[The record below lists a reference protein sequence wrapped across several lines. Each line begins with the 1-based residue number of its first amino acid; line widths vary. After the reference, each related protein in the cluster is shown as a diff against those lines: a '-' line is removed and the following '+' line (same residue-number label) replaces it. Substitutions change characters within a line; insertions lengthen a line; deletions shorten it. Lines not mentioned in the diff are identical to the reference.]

1 MFWEGISQ
9 LSIIEWP
16 TTCYLIW
23 KNEEKF
29 LCWQLCTDRREQHT
43 GSNIVNF
50 DSIMTDCHTNATGSD
65 NNTYTDSYI
74 KSENTDNIMD
84 ELEGFSQNLQF

>member
-1 MFWEGISQ
+1 
-9 LSIIEWP
+9 
-16 TTCYLIW
+16 
-23 KNEEKF
+23 
-29 LCWQLCTDRREQHT
+29 
-43 GSNIVNF
+43 
-50 DSIMTDCHTNATGSD
+50 MTDCHTNATGSD